1 MDPEIGAIGGS
12 AVNKLVEFLRALEDE
27 GYYGKVQL
35 EYRNG
40 RLELIRKEQTIKLQ
54 GTPQNGNNR

>member
-1 MDPEIGAIGGS
+1 MDCKTGTDGGG
-12 AVNKLVEFLRALEDE
+12 AVNKLVEFLRALESE
-27 GYYGKVQL
+27 GYYGKVQF

-54 GTPQNGNNR
+54 GTPQDANNR

>member
-1 MDPEIGAIGGS
+1 M
-12 AVNKLVEFLRALEDE
+12 NKLVEFLRALESE
-27 GYYGKVQL
+27 GYYGKVQF

-54 GTPQNGNNR
+54 GTPQDANNR